1 MSNGGY
7 LPRSEP
13 GKREWLENLAV
24 TLPKY
29 TQELELPDAANV
41 VARVA
46 RHAKNFALALD
57 GAEAYSKYTSALVA
71 LKVLMRDSDKTG
83 GAELTLPKPPE
94 PVVFEGPVVA
104 GIFEDTSKI
113 VSDIKRSKKYN
124 EVIGKDLRILP
135 LPEAG
140 GGAGGSGDEPRPV
153 LVVELQTG
161 RPNILWKKGK
171 FDGIKI
177 HVDRGSG
184 KFEFL
189 AIDTH
194 PDYLDTHPLP
204 ELGKAEIWKY
214 MAIYLKKDAE
224 VGDWSEPVQI
234 TVTGRPT

>member
-1 MSNGGY
+1 MSDHRY
-7 LPRSEP
+7 LPKSDP
-13 GKREWLENLAV
+13 GRREWLENIA
-24 TLPKY
+24 TKLPNY
-29 TQELELPDAANV
+29 TTELELPDAANV

-46 RHAKNFALALD
+46 RHAKNFALVLD
-57 GAEAYSKYTSALVA
+57 GADAYGDHSSALVA
-71 LKVLMRDSDKTG
+71 LKNLMRNSDKTG

-94 PVVFEGPVVA
+94 ALVFEGPVVA
-104 GIFEDTSKI
+104 GIFEDMANI
-113 VSDIKRSKKYN
+113 VSDIKRSAKYN

-135 LPEAG
+135 LPEPG
-140 GGAGGSGDEPRPV
+140 GGGGEEQPRPV
-153 LVVELQTG
+153 LGVELQTG

-177 HVDRGSG
+177 HVDRGTG

-214 MAIYLKKDAE
+214 MAIYLKKDE
-224 VGDWSEPVQI
+224 PIGDWSEIVQI
-234 TVTGRPT
+234 TVTGRPA

>member
-1 MSNGGY
+1 MSNSRY
-7 LPRSEP
+7 LPKSEP
-13 GKREWLENLAV
+13 GKREWLANIA
-24 TLPKY
+24 TKLPNY
-29 TQELELPDAANV
+29 TTELELPDAANV

-46 RHAKNFALALD
+46 RHAKNYALVLD
-57 GAEAYSKYTSALVA
+57 GAHAHNEYSSALVA
-71 LKVLMRDSDKTG
+71 LKNLMRDSDTTG

-94 PVVFEGPVVA
+94 PLVFEGPVLA
-104 GIFEDTSKI
+104 GIFEDMSNI

-124 EVIGKDLRILP
+124 DVIGKDLRIIA

-140 GGAGGSGDEPRPV
+140 GGGGDQPRPV
-153 LVVELQTG
+153 LVVELQSG

-194 PDYLDTHPLP
+194 PDYLDTYPLP

-214 MAIYLKKDAE
+214 MAIYLKKDE
-224 VGDWSEPVQI
+224 PIGDWSEVVQI
-234 TVTGRPT
+234 TVTGRPA

>member
-24 TLPKY
+24 TLPRY
-29 TQELELPDAANV
+29 TGELELPDAANV

-46 RHAKNFALALD
+46 RHAKNFGLVLD
-57 GAEAYSKYTSALVA
+57 GAEAYDKYSSALVA

-83 GAELTLPKPPE
+83 GAELALPKPPE
-94 PVVFEGPVVA
+94 ALVFETPVVA
-104 GIFEDTSKI
+104 GIFEDTSRI

-124 EVIGKDLRILP
+124 EAIGKELRILP
-135 LPEAG
+135 LPEPG
-140 GGAGGSGDEPRPV
+140 GGGGEEQPRPV
-153 LVVELQTG
+153 IAVELQTG
-161 RPNILWKKGK
+161 RPNILWRKGR

-194 PDYLDTHPLP
+194 PDYLDTYPLP
-204 ELGKAEIWKY
+204 ELGKSEIWRY
-214 MAIYLKKDAE
+214 MAIYMKKDE
-224 VGDWSEPVQI
+224 PIGDWSEIVQV
-234 TVTGRPT
+234 TVTGRPA

>member
-1 MSNGGY
+1 M
-7 LPRSEP
+7 PKSEP
-13 GKREWLENLAV
+13 GKREWLANIA
-24 TLPKY
+24 TKLPNY
-29 TQELELPDAANV
+29 TPELELPDAANV

-46 RHAKNFALALD
+46 RYAKNYALVLD
-57 GAEAYSKYTSALVA
+57 GADAHDKYSSALVA
-71 LKVLMRDSDKTG
+71 LKNLMRDKDKMG
-83 GAELTLPKPPE
+83 GAELTLPKPPDAL
-94 PVVFEGPVVA
+94 VFDGPVVA
-104 GIFEDTSKI
+104 GIFEDMANI
-113 VSDIKRSKKYN
+113 VSDIKRCKKYN
-124 EVIGKDLRILP
+124 EVIGKDLRIIA

-140 GGAGGSGDEPRPV
+140 GGGDQPRPV
-153 LVVELQTG
+153 IAVELQTG

-194 PDYLDTHPLP
+194 PNYLDMHPLP

-214 MAIYLKKDAE
+214 MAIYMKKDE
-224 VGDWSEPVQI
+224 PIGDWSEVVQI

>member
-1 MSNGGY
+1 MSNSRY
-7 LPRSEP
+7 LPKSEP
-13 GKREWLENLAV
+13 GKREWLANIA
-24 TLPKY
+24 TKLPNY
-29 TQELELPDAANV
+29 TTELELPDAANV

-46 RHAKNFALALD
+46 RHAKNYALVLD
-57 GAEAYSKYTSALVA
+57 GAHAHNEYSSALVA
-71 LKVLMRDSDKTG
+71 LKNLMRDSDTTG

-94 PVVFEGPVVA
+94 PLVFEGPVLA
-104 GIFEDTSKI
+104 GIFEDMSNI

-124 EVIGKDLRILP
+124 DVIGKDLRIIA

-140 GGAGGSGDEPRPV
+140 GGGGDQPRPV
-153 LVVELQTG
+153 LVVELQSG

-184 KFEFL
+184 KFDFL

-194 PDYLDTHPLP
+194 PDYLDTYPLP

-214 MAIYLKKDAE
+214 MAIYLKKDE
-224 VGDWSEPVQI
+224 PIGDWSEVVQI
-234 TVTGRPT
+234 TVTGRPA